1 MDRAAKD
8 SVRSVVDVLFWGAL
22 GACIVALI
30 FFAFFR
36 FSPYRLVN
44 VHGPSMQPTLTDG
57 DLIILK
63 TTDEIKRN
71 QIAVFDLPDEWAQT
85 VAQNTES
92 NLIKRVV
99 GLPGDRITFEGTTV
113 KIESPSGKVHKLV
126 EPKLT
131 GCSLDPGEGVTVPK
145 GKYFLAGDNR
155 IQSFDSMA
163 AWCSGLNPMIPEDT
177 IGINGSLQ
185 YRLGLFSS

>member
-1 MDRAAKD
+1 MDRAAKE
-8 SVRSVVDVLFWGAL
+8 SVRSVMDVLFWGAL
-22 GACIVALI
+22 GAFFVALV
-30 FFAFFR
+30 FFGFFR
-36 FSPYRLVN
+36 FTPYKLVN

-57 DLIILK
+57 DLIVLK

-113 KIESPSGKVHKLV
+113 RIESPSGKVHKLV

-131 GCSLDPGEGVTVPK
+131 GCSLDAGEEVTVPQ

-163 AWCSGLNPMIPEDT
+163 AWCDGLNPMIPKDT

-185 YRLGLFSS
+185 YRFGLFSS